1 MGGQDVDIER
11 QACSIHTDRQAVERC
26 AECGRPAC
34 LACAVPVRGRVLCT
48 SCAAREL
55 GERTPAEELAPVR
68 SRRPD
73 LVAGALLLAALVLT
87 TPPWHRIGPLT
98 EWFTAWGLE
107 PEPWP
112 TAAVALLMVALVAA
126 VLPGVLRL
134 PSWRTQA
141 AVYGIADLLAG
152 LAVLRSIM
160 GALVFFRHSPIP
172 FLVLALTAGVA
183 IVAIV
188 RIARAPR
195 AAPAGRRPR

>member
-55 GERTPAEELAPVR
+55 GERTPAEEPAPVR

-87 TPPWHRIGPLT
+87 IPPWHRIGPLT

-112 TAAVALLMVALVAA
+112 TAAVALLFVALVAA

-160 GALVFFRHSPIP
+160 GALDFFRHTPIP

-183 IVAIV
+183 VVGLV
-188 RIARAPR
+188 RVTRAPR
-195 AAPAGRRPR
+195 APRRADAPR

>member
-1 MGGQDVDIER
+1 MTSQDVDIER

-34 LACAVPVRGRVLCT
+34 LACAVPFRGRVLCT

-55 GERTPAEELAPVR
+55 GERTPAEEPAPVR

-73 LVAGALLLAALVLT
+73 LVAGALLAAALLLT
-87 TPPWHRIGPLT
+87 IPPWHRFGPLT

-112 TAAVALLMVALVAA
+112 SAAAALLVVALVAA

-134 PSWRTQA
+134 PSRRAQA
-141 AVYGIADLLAG
+141 GVYGGLDLLAG
-152 LAVLRSIM
+152 LSVLRSIT
-160 GALVFFRHSPIP
+160 GAPDFVRHTPIP
-172 FLVLALTAGVA
+172 FLVLAVTAGVA
-183 IVAIV
+183 VVAIV
-188 RIARAPR
+188 RLARAPR
-195 AAPAGRRPR
+195 VAPTA